1 MWKNGQCVTIKG
13 KRYRVKSAQ
22 QRHLACSS
30 CALDCRPYGA
40 KLDPYWTIFDCDHIC
55 FSKERKLGDYQYLE
69 EIPTKK
75 KS

>member
-1 MWKNGQCVTIKG
+1 MWKAGQCVTIKG

-40 KLDPYWTIFDCDHIC
+40 IFIPYWTLFDCDRIC

-69 EIPTKK
+69 EIQAKK